1 MLREL
6 FIPFTKVD
14 DEKRLVYGIATTE
27 ALDGEGEVVDYEASK
42 SAFKEWSDYFL
53 KITKGDSQGNIREM
67 HLPIAA
73 GKAVSWE
80 AIDDQKA
87 IGLTSMIT
95 DDAAW
100 EKVKNKTY
108 TGYSIG
114 MRNMKIRVEKR
125 GSVTVPV
132 VKKYRLAEVS
142 IVDKSMNPETV
153 FLSVKADGGVA
164 APPATPQAL
173 IFDPSFQKDGSAD
186 AVAMWAQDHGF
197 GTLAPEKADG
207 GKLRLTL
214 RPTGGFKSDSFRS
227 LLIAPGVQVVVGNL
241 ASGKEEPDE
250 TVQEAMNLAA
260 GIEKAGER
268 AKAWMRE
275 KLEAATKGKV
285 LQSGGIIPAL
295 RALESLQ
302 YAMESEYFPFYY
314 AGETP
319 TGQPT
324 GDEEL
329 ADLARLTGA
338 ARAVLEFIDS
348 ELRQQLSGAEALLA
362 AKPSGEAT
370 LAEGGKVEK
379 TTETPKETPPAPET
393 PAPTPATPAAPAGG
407 ETPSGAPGGE
417 ATSTKIETATLAKAI
432 EEVGAKVE
440 KKLHDAFDARFKA
453 LESKPGPIGNPIV
466 AEKTLGPSGGLKAEA
481 AGVIA
486 ELQKMADS
494 EKDPSMRQKLLMT
507 IAEKQVKFAN
517 FGTL

>member
-42 SAFKEWSDYFL
+42 AAFKEWSDYFL

-80 AIDDQKA
+80 ALDEEKA

-125 GSVTVPV
+125 GSATVPV

-153 FLSVKADGGVA
+153 FLSVKAEGIP

-173 IFDPSFQKDGSAD
+173 IFDPSFRDDGSLA
-186 AVAMWAQDHGF
+186 AVSMWAEDHGF
-197 GTLAPEKADG
+197 GGLTPEKVEG

-214 RPTGGFKSDSFRS
+214 RPTGGFKSDSFRTVM
-227 LLIAPGVQVVVGNL
+227 IGAGVQAVVGNL

-250 TVQEAMNLAA
+250 TIQEALNLAA

-268 AKAWMRE
+268 AKAWMKE
-275 KLEAATKGKV
+275 KLEAAQKGKV

-314 AGETP
+314 SGETP

-362 AKPSGEAT
+362 AKPPEEAT

-379 TTETPKETPPAPET
+379 TTETPKEAPATET
-393 PAPTPATPAAPAGG
+393 PATTPAGS
-407 ETPSGAPGGE
+407 ETPSGAPGGD

-440 KKLHDAFDARFKA
+440 KNLRDAFDARFKA
-453 LESKPGPIGNPIV
+453 LESKPGPIGNPV
-466 AEKTLGPSGGLKAEA
+466 VVDKTLGPSGGLKAEA

-494 EKDPSMRQKLLMT
+494 EKDPGMRQKLLMT

>member
-14 DEKRLVYGIATTE
+14 DEKRLVYGLATTE

-42 SAFKEWSDYFL
+42 AAFKEWSDYFL

-73 GKAVSWE
+73 GKAVAWE
-80 AIDDQKA
+80 ALDDDKA
-87 IGLTSMIT
+87 IGLTALIT

-100 EKVKNKTY
+100 EKVKSKTY

-125 GSVTVPV
+125 GSATVPV

-142 IVDKSMNPETV
+142 VVDKPMNPETV
-153 FLSVKADGGVA
+153 FLSVKSDGIAVA
-164 APPATPQAL
+164 PATPQAL
-173 IFDPSFQKDGSAD
+173 IFDPSFQKDGSAA
-186 AVAMWAQDHGF
+186 AVSMWAQDHGF
-197 GTLAPEKADG
+197 GSLEPEKADG
-207 GKLRLTL
+207 GKVRLTL
-214 RPTGGFKSDSFRS
+214 RPTGGFKSDSFRTVM
-227 LLIAPGVQVVVGNL
+227 IGPGIQAVVGNL
-241 ASGKEEPDE
+241 SSGKEEPDE
-250 TVQEAMNLAA
+250 TIQEALNLAA

-275 KLEAATKGKV
+275 KLEAATNGKV

-314 AGETP
+314 GGETP
-319 TGQPT
+319 TGQPS

-362 AKPSGEAT
+362 AQPTGAAAT
-370 LAEGGKVEK
+370 EEKVDK
-379 TTETPKETPPAPET
+379 TTETPQVTPPATETPTPAPAPET
-393 PAPTPATPAAPAGG
+393 PSEA
-407 ETPSGAPGGE
+407 SGGE
-417 ATSTKIETATLAKAI
+417 ATSTKVETATLAKAI

-440 KKLHDAFDARFKA
+440 RKLHDAFDARFKA
-453 LESKPGPIGNPIV
+453 LESKPAPIGNPMV
-466 AEKTLGPSGGLKAEA
+466 MDKTLGPSGGLKAEA
-481 AGVIA
+481 ATVIT
-486 ELQKMADS
+486 ELQKMADT
-494 EKDPSMRQKLLMT
+494 ERDPALRQKLLMS
-507 IAEKQVKFAN
+507 IAEKQVKYAN